1 MEFEHQVNNAIMETN
16 LDVDLIV
23 FQILDILAL
32 EVLASHLLALQLV
45 VMVYELQHSNVIM
58 EISQAVDL
66 IVFLIQDILAMKIK
80 DYFLLAQQFVEIRS
94 DLPMSSVTM
103 ETNQVV
109 VLTASLIQVIHVLV
123 VLDNHL
129 LVQYLGGVNKV
140 VEVVVEVMWRAVPA
154 LVIDLDN
161 LLLDHQAQQ
170 HAEHRLKKVAQ
181 VQEALALIEEIPQ
194 QEAQQVPLARLQL
207 AKI

>member
-1 MEFEHQVNNAIMETN
+1 METN

-140 VEVVVEVMWRAVPA
+140 VEVEVEVVWRAVPA
-154 LVIDLDN
+154 LAIHLDN
-161 LLLDHQAQQ
+161 LLLDHQSQ
-170 HAEHRLKKVAQ
+170 HAEHPVKKVAQ
-181 VQEALALIEEIPQ
+181 LQEALALIEEIPQ